1 SGRPGTPSPNPGNE
15 NGPPVRA
22 SRSQWA
28 LCPACRESY
37 AGGVHL
43 STGEM
48 VMEESMPEVPADNQ
62 TDAKPSLDAT
72 APKRA
77 SADPDLVLVVC
88 REIFT
93 FFEWILVIA
102 LFAYIYQRFGSTT
115 SAIAAGALATV
126 LALYVGYSTGR
137 IVGPLWTGRG
147 HTLGLVG

>member
-1 SGRPGTPSPNPGNE
+1 REGNSARPGPTMRDRITSRSATVRSPCGSAEGAGASTRPGNE

-48 VMEESMPEVPADNQ
+48 VVEESMPEVPADNH

-77 SADPDLVLVVC
+77 SADPDVVLLVC

-93 FFEWILVIA
+93 FFEWLLV
-102 LFAYIYQRFGSTT
+102 
-115 SAIAAGALATV
+115 
-126 LALYVGYSTGR
+126 
-137 IVGPLWTGRG
+137 
-147 HTLGLVG
+147 